1 MILQSTTTTFGLDL
15 SLTSPCI
22 CVIEPCN
29 SDFIVPIEH
38 CHFHYWST
46 TKASKA
52 ITHASFNAYPALA
65 NNNDTERFESIAEW
79 ILSVVGDCQSGGIE
93 GFAFNATG
101 QITRIAESTGV
112 VKYLLHKAGIPLS
125 IFPPSTIKK
134 IATGNGRASKP
145 QMIDCFNQCHNV
157 NLYDL
162 FKTTSPAS
170 PLSDIA
176 DSYFI
181 ACLAR
186 GDNIFYEHSTK
197 THKAKKRKTK
207 PNDKSTDT

>member
-15 SLTSPCI
+15 SLTSPCV

-38 CHFHYWST
+38 CTFHYWST

-52 ITHASFNAYPALA
+52 ITHSSFQAHDPIHST
-65 NNNDTERFESIAEW
+65 NDAKRFDAIGEW
-79 ILSVVGDCQSGGIE
+79 IMSIVKDCGAGGME
-93 GFAFNATG
+93 GYAFAANG
-101 QITRIAESTGV
+101 QITRMAESVGV

-134 IATGNGRASKP
+134 IATNSGKATKE
-145 QMIDCFNQCHNV
+145 QMIQAFNECHPI

-170 PLSDIA
+170 PLNDIA
-176 DSYFI
+176 DAYII

-186 GDNIFYEHSTK
+186 GDGIFYEYSTK
-197 THKAKKRKTK
+197 PVKAKKRKIK
-207 PNDKSTDT
+207 RNDQSTDT